1 MGKSS
6 KILLA
11 LCASF
16 PLMAQAPS
24 LTFYGVLDAGVAH
37 LSHTLD
43 FDSYHPVSVN
53 PFPSKGPGS
62 ATGMFNGGLSQTRI
76 GVKGS
81 TDLGD
86 DWKALFTLE
95 SAIDIPSGNVSNAA
109 IGNAQS
115 KTVSNT
121 IANNVGMYMTADSAI
136 SGQLFNRGAYFG
148 VSHPTYGTLT
158 IGRQQSLMLDA
169 IPGYDALGGAQLFT
183 PIGFS
188 GTYGGG
194 GATDN
199 SRVDDAIK
207 YRIKAGDFNLSMLYK
222 VSGVSGSSS
231 ARGANQISLTYEH
244 GAFGILAAY
253 QTYKDAFSMGTP
265 NGTTQPLG
273 TLALTAFDNKSI
285 WLGARYKAGPVL
297 ITAGYQKLAFT
308 NPSDP
313 IEAAGTTSYYGQVVS
328 AVNVMPYTLNGSGRE
343 KDQNIWWL
351 GAAWEVTPAFSVAAS
366 YYDLSQDD
374 WSQGSILTADAGKKS
389 GTQKYTSLLL
399 DYKFTR
405 AFDVYLACM
414 SSKYAD
420 ALAVGY
426 VNPTNLVTG
435 LGMRYKF

>member
-1 MGKSS
+1 
-6 KILLA
+6 
-11 LCASF
+11 
-16 PLMAQAPS
+16 
-24 LTFYGVLDAGVAH
+24 
-37 LSHTLD
+37 
-43 FDSYHPVSVN
+43 
-53 PFPSKGPGS
+53 
-62 ATGMFNGGLSQTRI
+62 MFNGGLSQSRI

-81 TDLGD
+81 TDLAD

-95 SAIDIPSGNVSNAA
+95 SAINIPNGNVSNAA

-148 VSHPTYGTLT
+148 VSHPTYGTFT

-199 SRVDDAIK
+199 SRVDNTLK
-207 YRIKAGDFNLSMLYK
+207 YRLKAGDFSLALLHK
-222 VSGVSGSSS
+222 IGGVSGSSTAKGS
-231 ARGANQISLTYEH
+231 DQISLAYEH
-244 GAFGILAAY
+244 GAFGLLAAY

-265 NGTTQPLG
+265 AATAAQPLG
-273 TLALTAFDNKSI
+273 TIVLTAFDTKSA

-297 ITAGYQKLAFT
+297 ITAGYQKMAFT

-328 AVNVMPYTLNGSGRE
+328 AVNVTPYTLNGAGQE
-343 KDQNIWWL
+343 TDQNIWWL
-351 GAAWEVTPAFSVAAS
+351 GAAWEVTPAFTVAAS
-366 YYDLSQDD
+366 YYDLKQDD
-374 WSQGSILTADAGKKS
+374 WSQGSTLAADAGKKS

>member
-1 MGKSS
+1 MGKTS
-6 KILLA
+6 KTLLA
-11 LCASF
+11 LCVGA
-16 PLMAQAPS
+16 PLLAQAPS

-53 PFPSKGPGS
+53 PFPSKGPDS

-81 TDLGD
+81 TDLLD
-86 DWKALFTLE
+86 DWKAIFTLE
-95 SAIDIPSGNVSNAA
+95 SAINLSSGNVSNAA

-115 KTVSNT
+115 KTASNT
-121 IANNVGMYMTADSAI
+121 IANNQGIFMSADSAI
-136 SGQLFNRGAYFG
+136 SGQLFNRGAFIG
-148 VSHPTYGTLT
+148 LSNLTYGTLT
-158 IGRQQSLMLDA
+158 IGHQQSLMLDA

-207 YRIKAGDFNLSMLYK
+207 YRLKAGDFSLALLHK

-231 ARGANQISLTYEH
+231 AKGSDQICVAYES
-244 GAFGILAAY
+244 GNFGILAAY
-253 QTYKDAFSMGTP
+253 QAYKDAFSMGTP

-273 TLALTAFDNKSI
+273 TLALTAFDTKST

-297 ITAGYQKLAFT
+297 ITAGYQKMAFT

-313 IEAAGTTSYYGQVVS
+313 VEDAGTTSYYGQVVS
-328 AVNVMPYTLNGSGRE
+328 AVNVTPYTLNGAGQE
-343 KDQNIWWL
+343 KDQSIWWL
-351 GAAWEVTPAFSVAAS
+351 GAAWDVTQAFTVAAS
-366 YYDLSQDD
+366 YYDLKQDD
-374 WSQGSILTADAGKKS
+374 WSQGSTLAADAGKKS
-389 GTQKYTSLLL
+389 GTQKYTSILL
-399 DYKFTR
+399 DYKVTR
-405 AFDVYLACM
+405 AFDAYLACM

-426 VNPTNLVTG
+426 VDPSNVVTG